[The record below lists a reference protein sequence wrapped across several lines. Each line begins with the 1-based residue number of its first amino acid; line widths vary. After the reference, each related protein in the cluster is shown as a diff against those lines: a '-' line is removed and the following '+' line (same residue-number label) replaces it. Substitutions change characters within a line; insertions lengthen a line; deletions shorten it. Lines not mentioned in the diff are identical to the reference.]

1 MVADQTLPDLT
12 RVLFGRKFG
21 QQFAHGLWFGPKFGL
36 KFGPNFGVWSEV
48 WSGTKASL
56 VRDQTRS
63 AVRLKRPKT
72 SHQRTKPQTKPQSKH
87 PALPETSR
95 KAKQNNSTRA
105 LSTTSSRCATCLEA
119 SGAYQTFTPPVGGS
133 NCATSGSTAPP
144 AAWQAA
150 GNCCETRFACRSAA
164 GSCRQP
170 ASSCR
175 QPAGSLPVK
184 RD

>member
-1 MVADQTLPDLT
+1 MVADQTLHDLT

-36 KFGPNFGVWSEV
+36 KSGPNFGVWSEV

-95 KAKQNNSTRA
+95 KAKQNNSR
-105 LSTTSSRCATCLEA
+105 LL
-119 SGAYQTFTPPVGGS
+119 GV
-133 NCATSGSTAPP
+133 
-144 AAWQAA
+144 AAA
-150 GNCCETRFACRSAA
+150 AA
-164 GSCRQP
+164 GSRILGLGCFLGGLAVNLTISKNLSFTYLCIP
-170 ASSCR
+170 KN
-175 QPAGSLPVK
+175 L
-184 RD
+184 